1 MAKRTALNLR
11 AKEPQEAET
20 SKPEPGDTATRPDR
34 RDKKLISGHFPR
46 TTWATLRILTAKL
59 GKTQQQLLEESL
71 TDLFNKHRDQLR
83 Q

>member
-1 MAKRTALNLR
+1 MAKRTALTLR
-11 AKEPQEAET
+11 TREPQEAEDAQ
-20 SKPEPGDTATRPDR
+20 PESGDTATRPDR

-59 GKTQQQLLEESL
+59 DKTQQQLLEESL

-83 Q
+83 

>member
-1 MAKRTALNLR
+1 MAKRTVLNLR
-11 AKEPQEAET
+11 PKESQETEV
-20 SKPEPGDTATRPDR
+20 SKPEPSETAARPDR

-46 TTWATLRILTAKL
+46 ATWATLRILTAKL